1 MSVTSP
7 PAIAGGTPIRV
18 QPLPYGRHHLDDA
31 DIAAVVAALRSGTLT
46 GGAAIADFEHA
57 LAARCNVDH
66 AVAVANGS
74 VALDL
79 AVLALGVGPG
89 DEVITTPLTFVATAN
104 AVLRAGATPVFADI
118 GDDRCLEPESVARAV
133 TPRTKAVITVDYS
146 GLPSDI
152 AALRAALPRPL
163 PIIADSAHSLG
174 ASQNGRPVGSLADIT
189 TLSFHPVKQIT
200 TGEGGACL
208 TSDADVADRIRK
220 LRNHGMTSTA
230 DERTGALWKYDVT
243 MLGDNHRITALQA
256 ALGTSQL
263 RRLDDVVAERSEI
276 ADRYDA
282 HPRRHPR
289 HRSSPSTGGPP
300 ERVAPLSRSRSTPTS
315 SDASATRSST
325 RCARRESRRR
335 SITPPC
341 TCSPLYRERGGV
353 PGTAPRAERLC
364 DRLVTLPLYPA
375 MTVLRPGRCRPR
387 PATDPRVG
395 GGARGPV
402 VTPRA
407 LLAADCGR
415 GVGLGHIERMLALAD
430 ALTPDMD
437 VSMLLPA
444 GRRVAAAACR
454 RSGPRAIDAPGDTPE
469 RVTAAVGAAPFDV
482 IVLDGYVFDV
492 ELQRRLRDTRA
503 ADSRRRPAVF
513 RPTATSRST
522 RRPAAKRCDRR
533 ARPPSSGVPRT
544 H

>member
-18 QPLPYGRHHLDDA
+18 RPLPYGRHQLDDT
-31 DIAAVVAALRSGTLT
+31 DVAAVVAALRSGTLT

-57 LAARCNVDH
+57 LAARCKVDN

-74 VALDL
+74 VALDV

-118 GDDRCLEPESVARAV
+118 GDDRCLDPQSVERAV

-152 AALRAALPRPL
+152 VALRAALPRPL
-163 PIIADSAHSLG
+163 PVIADSAHSLG

-208 TSDADVADRIRK
+208 TPHGDVADRIRK

-243 MLGDNHRITALQA
+243 MLGDNHRMTALQA

-263 RRLDDVVAERSEI
+263 RRLNGVVAERSEI

-282 HPRRHPR
+282 LLGDIPGIGLPPRPMGRQSAWHLYVVEIDPDAF
-289 HRSSPSTGGPP
+289 GC
-300 ERVAPLSRSRSTPTS
+300 ER
-315 SDASATRSST
+315 DAVIDALRAEGIEATLHYPAVHLLT
-325 RCARRESRRR
+325 
-335 SITPPC
+335 
-341 TCSPLYRERGGV
+341 LYRERGGAS
-353 PGTAPRAERLC
+353 GMAPRAERLC
-364 DRLVTLPLYPA
+364 ERLVTLPLYPA
-375 MTVLRPGRCRPR
+375 MT
-387 PATDPRVG
+387 ATDQDD
-395 GGARGPV
+395 V
-402 VTPRA
+402 V
-407 LLAADCGR
+407 
-415 GVGLGHIERMLALAD
+415 LAL
-430 ALTPDMD
+430 
-437 VSMLLPA
+437 
-444 GRRVAAAACR
+444 RRIHAWAAA
-454 RSGPRAIDAPGDTPE
+454 RA
-469 RVTAAVGAAPFDV
+469 V
-482 IVLDGYVFDV
+482 
-492 ELQRRLRDTRA
+492 
-503 ADSRRRPAVF
+503 
-513 RPTATSRST
+513 
-522 RRPAAKRCDRR
+522 
-533 ARPPSSGVPRT
+533 PS
-544 H
+544 

>member
-57 LAARCNVDH
+57 LAARCKTDH

-79 AVLALGVGPG
+79 AVLALGIRPG

-104 AVLRAGATPVFADI
+104 AALRAGATPVFADI
-118 GDDRCLEPESVARAV
+118 GDDRCLDPESVARAV
-133 TPRTKAVITVDYS
+133 TSRTKAVITVDYS

-152 AALRAALPRPL
+152 GALRAALPRPL

-230 DERTGALWKYDVT
+230 DERSGAFWKYDVT

-263 RRLDDVVAERSEI
+263 RRLNDIVAERSEI

-282 HPRRHPR
+282 LLGDIPGIGLPPRLGGRHSAWHLYAIEIDPDEF
-289 HRSSPSTGGPP
+289 GC
-300 ERVAPLSRSRSTPTS
+300 ERDSVIDALRAEGIEATLHYPAVHLLS
-315 SDASATRSST
+315 
-325 RCARRESRRR
+325 
-335 SITPPC
+335 
-341 TCSPLYRERGGV
+341 LYRERGGV

-375 MTVLRPGRCRPR
+375 MTSS
-387 PATDPRVG
+387 DQDD
-395 GGARGPV
+395 V
-402 VTPRA
+402 V
-407 LLAADCGR
+407 
-415 GVGLGHIERMLALAD
+415 LALQRIHAW
-430 ALTPDMD
+430 
-437 VSMLLPA
+437 
-444 GRRVAAAACR
+444 AAA
-454 RSGPRAIDAPGDTPE
+454 RA
-469 RVTAAVGAAPFDV
+469 V
-482 IVLDGYVFDV
+482 
-492 ELQRRLRDTRA
+492 
-503 ADSRRRPAVF
+503 
-513 RPTATSRST
+513 
-522 RRPAAKRCDRR
+522 
-533 ARPPSSGVPRT
+533 PS
-544 H
+544 

>member
-1 MSVTSP
+1 MSVASR

-46 GGAAIADFEHA
+46 GGAAVADFEHA
-57 LAARCNVDH
+57 LAARGKVDH

-79 AVLALGVGPG
+79 AVLALGIGPG
-89 DEVITTPLTFVATAN
+89 DDVITTPLTFVATAN
-104 AVLRAGATPVFADI
+104 AALRAGATPVFADI
-118 GDDRCLEPESVARAV
+118 GDDRCLDPESVGRAV

-152 AALRAALPRPL
+152 SALRAALPRPL

-230 DERTGALWKYDVT
+230 DERSGGLWKYDVT

-263 RRLDDVVAERSEI
+263 RHLNDVVAERSEI

-282 HPRRHPR
+282 LLGDIPGIGLPPRPGGRHSAWHLYAIEIDPDEF
-289 HRSSPSTGGPP
+289 GC
-300 ERVAPLSRSRSTPTS
+300 ERDSVIDALRAEGIEATLHYPAVHLLS
-315 SDASATRSST
+315 
-325 RCARRESRRR
+325 
-335 SITPPC
+335 
-341 TCSPLYRERGGV
+341 LYRERGGV

-375 MTVLRPGRCRPR
+375 MTSS
-387 PATDPRVG
+387 DQDD
-395 GGARGPV
+395 V
-402 VTPRA
+402 V
-407 LLAADCGR
+407 
-415 GVGLGHIERMLALAD
+415 LALQRIHAW
-430 ALTPDMD
+430 
-437 VSMLLPA
+437 
-444 GRRVAAAACR
+444 AAA
-454 RSGPRAIDAPGDTPE
+454 RA
-469 RVTAAVGAAPFDV
+469 V
-482 IVLDGYVFDV
+482 
-492 ELQRRLRDTRA
+492 
-503 ADSRRRPAVF
+503 
-513 RPTATSRST
+513 
-522 RRPAAKRCDRR
+522 
-533 ARPPSSGVPRT
+533 PS
-544 H
+544 

>member
-57 LAARCNVDH
+57 LAARCKVDH

-104 AVLRAGATPVFADI
+104 AALRAGAKPVFADI
-118 GDDRCLEPESVARAV
+118 GDDRCLDPESVARAV
-133 TPRTKAVITVDYS
+133 TPRTKAVTTVDYS

-152 AALRAALPRPL
+152 GALRAALPRPL

-230 DERTGALWKYDVT
+230 DERSGALWKYDVT

-263 RRLDDVVAERSEI
+263 RRLNDVVAERSEI

-282 HPRRHPR
+282 LLGDIPGIGLPPRPAGRHSAWHLYAIEIDPDEF
-289 HRSSPSTGGPP
+289 GC
-300 ERVAPLSRSRSTPTS
+300 ERDSLIDALRAEGIEATLHYPAVHLLS
-315 SDASATRSST
+315 
-325 RCARRESRRR
+325 
-335 SITPPC
+335 
-341 TCSPLYRERGGV
+341 LYRERGGV

-375 MTVLRPGRCRPR
+375 MTSS
-387 PATDPRVG
+387 DQDD
-395 GGARGPV
+395 V
-402 VTPRA
+402 V
-407 LLAADCGR
+407 
-415 GVGLGHIERMLALAD
+415 LALQRIHAW
-430 ALTPDMD
+430 
-437 VSMLLPA
+437 
-444 GRRVAAAACR
+444 AAA
-454 RSGPRAIDAPGDTPE
+454 RA
-469 RVTAAVGAAPFDV
+469 V
-482 IVLDGYVFDV
+482 
-492 ELQRRLRDTRA
+492 
-503 ADSRRRPAVF
+503 
-513 RPTATSRST
+513 
-522 RRPAAKRCDRR
+522 
-533 ARPPSSGVPRT
+533 PS
-544 H
+544 

>member
-104 AVLRAGATPVFADI
+104 AALRAGAKPVFADV

-152 AALRAALPRPL
+152 GALRSALPRPL

-208 TSDADVADRIRK
+208 TSDPDVAARIRK

-230 DERTGALWKYDVT
+230 DERSGALWKYDVT

-263 RRLDDVVAERSEI
+263 RRLNDVVAERSEI

-282 HPRRHPR
+282 LLGDIPGIGLPPRP
-289 HRSSPSTGGPP
+289 GGRQSAWHLYAIEIDPDEFGC
-300 ERVAPLSRSRSTPTS
+300 ERDSVIDALRAEGIEATLHYPAVHLLS
-315 SDASATRSST
+315 
-325 RCARRESRRR
+325 
-335 SITPPC
+335 
-341 TCSPLYRERGGV
+341 LYRERGGV

-375 MTVLRPGRCRPR
+375 MTSS
-387 PATDPRVG
+387 DQDD
-395 GGARGPV
+395 V
-402 VTPRA
+402 V
-407 LLAADCGR
+407 
-415 GVGLGHIERMLALAD
+415 LALQRIHAW
-430 ALTPDMD
+430 
-437 VSMLLPA
+437 
-444 GRRVAAAACR
+444 AAA
-454 RSGPRAIDAPGDTPE
+454 RA
-469 RVTAAVGAAPFDV
+469 V
-482 IVLDGYVFDV
+482 
-492 ELQRRLRDTRA
+492 
-503 ADSRRRPAVF
+503 
-513 RPTATSRST
+513 
-522 RRPAAKRCDRR
+522 
-533 ARPPSSGVPRT
+533 PS
-544 H
+544 

>member
-57 LAARCNVDH
+57 LAARCKVDH

-104 AVLRAGATPVFADI
+104 AALRAGAKPVFADI
-118 GDDRCLEPESVARAV
+118 GDDRCLDPESVARAV

-152 AALRAALPRPL
+152 GALRAALPRPL

-230 DERTGALWKYDVT
+230 DERSGALWKYDVT

-263 RRLDDVVAERSEI
+263 RRLNDVVAERSEI

-282 HPRRHPR
+282 LLGDIPGIGLPPRPAGRHSAWHLYAIEIDPDEF
-289 HRSSPSTGGPP
+289 GC
-300 ERVAPLSRSRSTPTS
+300 ERDSLIDALRAEGIEATLHYPAVHLLS
-315 SDASATRSST
+315 
-325 RCARRESRRR
+325 
-335 SITPPC
+335 
-341 TCSPLYRERGGV
+341 LYRERGGV

-375 MTVLRPGRCRPR
+375 MTSS
-387 PATDPRVG
+387 DQDD
-395 GGARGPV
+395 V
-402 VTPRA
+402 V
-407 LLAADCGR
+407 
-415 GVGLGHIERMLALAD
+415 LALQRIHAW
-430 ALTPDMD
+430 
-437 VSMLLPA
+437 
-444 GRRVAAAACR
+444 AAA
-454 RSGPRAIDAPGDTPE
+454 RA
-469 RVTAAVGAAPFDV
+469 V
-482 IVLDGYVFDV
+482 
-492 ELQRRLRDTRA
+492 
-503 ADSRRRPAVF
+503 
-513 RPTATSRST
+513 
-522 RRPAAKRCDRR
+522 
-533 ARPPSSGVPRT
+533 PS
-544 H
+544 